1 LHHTTELDRNYVESV
16 YDSYSTK
23 VKKDKD
29 DEDNDEAKAED
40 EKSRIITKGN
50 AILAYEEVFKMW
62 KVDLSLL

>member
-29 DEDNDEAKAED
+29 DEDNDEPKAED